1 MPRSS
6 RSSRRKRQGGSLSKA
21 NARSYSQMVGGSTA
35 APQTAP
41 AQSPESGREKRTAPA
56 ATLRTSSTV
65 DWANEYRQVFQDLKQ
80 LLLITAALFVVM
92 VVLGFVL

>member
-6 RSSRRKRQGGSLSKA
+6 RASRRRRQGGSLSKA
-21 NARSYSQMVGGSTA
+21 NARSYSQLVGGSTA
-35 APQTAP
+35 TPQAAP
-41 AQSPESGREKRTAPA
+41 AQATETSAEKKTAPA